1 MQKQSGGRALFFSP
15 LQPPGIGRE
24 PAPLSPRVESRGAFG
39 EKLRKW
45 QNSLFRNFLL
55 DWDQKRVESAAV
67 TRCKAGTGLTFASG
81 KSGDENVPK
90 D

>member
-1 MQKQSGGRALFFSP
+1 
-15 LQPPGIGRE
+15 
-24 PAPLSPRVESRGAFG
+24 
-39 EKLRKW
+39 
-45 QNSLFRNFLL
+45 LL